1 MLGSNQLS
9 EDRRS
14 LADRGVENEA
24 TLHVVMT
31 VHRERAEAMERSM
44 PIMSVV
50 ATGLGLQIDFLDDL
64 FELGFDNDVSIPL
77 LCVPLPLTPPPFLL
91 HDLNSTHLFRHN
103 QSTTPHSLPIS
114 QHPQRHCCRRRL
126 CPCCPPL
133 PVPLPPPSRPQIHG
147 PRAGRAALA
156 RCSRHVHHAA
166 GAQTRSGI

>member
-14 LADRGVENEA
+14 LADCGVENEA

-31 VHRERAEAMERSM
+31 VDRERAEAMERSM

-77 LCVPLPLTPPPFLL
+77 LCVPLPLTPLPFLL

-103 QSTTPHSLPIS
+103 QSTTPHSLPHIPAPATTLL
-114 QHPQRHCCRRRL
+114 QQA
-126 CPCCPPL
+126 PL
-133 PVPLPPPSRPQIHG
+133 PLLPSASCPAASSFTPSNSRTK
-147 PRAGRAALA
+147 GRARRTGAL
-156 RCSRHVHHAA
+156 
-166 GAQTRSGI
+166 